1 MTKKSQLTRTGVTT
15 RAAAYVE
22 PPTSVTKDTTP
33 GRKRSNPTR
42 DEGPAIKHPRGNRL
56 TKNDIPKI
64 IKKVLEAFNE
74 SDTESDD
81 ELETPMTEE
90 IQEEMQEQGD
100 STVGMQ
106 SVVYATHTARLA
118 RARPRILIVCS
129 AHFTVPA
136 HAF

>member
-1 MTKKSQLTRTGVTT
+1 MGRRMPKKVTKKSQPTRTGVTT

-22 PPTSVTKDTTP
+22 PPTSVAKDTMP

-42 DEGPAIKHPRGNRL
+42 DEGPAVKRPRGNRL
-56 TKNDIPKI
+56 TKKYIPKI
-64 IKKVLEAFNE
+64 VKKVLEAFNE

-81 ELETPMTEE
+81 ELETPTTEE
-90 IQEEMQEQGD
+90 VQEELQEQGD

-106 SVVYATHTARLA
+106 SCTQRTQH
-118 RARPRILIVCS
+118 
-129 AHFTVPA
+129 VPA